1 MNKRNLSTVVA
12 SIISVGLLSACATS
26 QPQHFDDEPTFNDPA
41 ATGAE
46 APATESDSADQAP
59 DLSDPQQFIDFV
71 KEHQSLPQDYTADK
85 LAELAGAFGVDMDV
99 DKLSQAGDK
108 FCSAEQTKKY
118 VQSINQQFA
127 DVDALRDSGDDYAA
141 KALDGLDIPALD
153 KEIAEFVELVGADPK
168 IMEDL
173 SEERGVAL
181 YGLLDIAGIN
191 SCATDFD
198 DTQLRGAQNLIAFG
212 SEEKEFKP
220 LL

>member
-1 MNKRNLSTVVA
+1 M
-12 SIISVGLLSACATS
+12 
-26 QPQHFDDEPTFNDPA
+26 
-41 ATGAE
+41 
-46 APATESDSADQAP
+46 
-59 DLSDPQQFIDFV
+59 
-71 KEHQSLPQDYTADK
+71 
-85 LAELAGAFGVDMDV
+85 DMDA
-99 DKLSQAGDK
+99 DTLTAAGDK

-127 DVDALRDSGDDYAA
+127 DVDALRDSGDDYVA

-212 SEEKEFKP
+212 SGEKEFKP